1 MKIRRATRIDTS
13 QIIPLL
19 DDAAKIHAKIRPDIF
34 KNKTIEE
41 IRNNLEEMMT
51 LDDNNI
57 ILVAEDKQVI
67 KGIIICKIRN
77 IENHINLKNARVLW
91 VNEIC
96 VNQKYRRTGI
106 GSALI
111 EKAKEIAKE
120 NNCVRLELNCWELNE
135 NAIKFYKNLG
145 LTTQKRVMEIKIR

>member
-1 MKIRRATRIDTS
+1 MKIRRATDNDVS

-19 DDAAKIHAKIRPDIF
+19 DDTAKIHAKIRPDIF

>member
-1 MKIRRATRIDTS
+1 MKIRRATDNDVS
-13 QIIPLL
+13 QIILLL
-19 DDAAKIHAKIRPDIF
+19 DDTAKIHAKIRPDIF

>member
-1 MKIRRATRIDTS
+1 MKIRKATSNDTS

-19 DDAAKIHAKIRPDIF
+19 DDAAKIHAKIRSDVF
-34 KNKTIEE
+34 RNKTIEE
-41 IRNNLEEMMT
+41 ITNNLEEMM
-51 LDDNNI
+51 LDKNNI
-57 ILVAEDKQVI
+57 ILLAEDKQII
-67 KGIIICKIRN
+67 KDILICTVRE
-77 IENHINLKNARVLW
+77 IEDHINLKNARVLW

-111 EKAKEIAKE
+111 EKAIEIPQV

-135 NAIKFYKNLG
+135 NAMKFYRNLG
-145 LTTQKRVMEIKIR
+145 LTTQRRVMEMPL